1 MLENTRKMI
10 EEIDK
15 IKAICI
21 KAMCNPDVLMS
32 TDGNTLEMMLE
43 SMNLIEISKDLMIA
57 QATMMEDMNKKLD
70 ILVDKKEQ
78 EA

>member
-10 EEIDK
+10 EEVDK
-15 IKAICI
+15 IKAICTEQ
-21 KAMCNPDVLMS
+21 MRDLDVLMCM
-32 TDGNTLEMMLE
+32 DGNTLEMLQA
-43 SMNLIEISKDLMIA
+43 SMRLIDVYKDLAIA

-70 ILVDKKEQ
+70 MLVNKKEQ

>member
-15 IKAICI
+15 IKAICT
-21 KAMCNPDVLMS
+21 KQMCDPDMLMCM
-32 TDGNTLEMMLE
+32 DGNTLEMMQA
-43 SMNLIEISKDLMIA
+43 SMNLIEIGKDLMIA

-70 ILVDKKEQ
+70 MLVNKKEQ

>member
-21 KAMCNPDVLMS
+21 KEMCNPDVLM
-32 TDGNTLEMMLE
+32 DMNTLEMLME
-43 SMNLIEISKDLMIA
+43 SMKLVEISKDLMIA

>member
-10 EEIDK
+10 EEVDK
-15 IKAICI
+15 IKAICTEQ
-21 KAMCNPDVLMS
+21 MRDLDVLMYM
-32 TDGNTLEMMLE
+32 DGNTLEMLQA
-43 SMNLIEISKDLMIA
+43 SMRLIDVYKDLAIA

-70 ILVDKKEQ
+70 MLVNKKEQ